1 MKNKLCLILAT
12 FMLALT
18 LSPANAGTWR
28 STSGNMFHFYP
39 GGAMEAYIQGNSFD
53 GRWWWTNSPYQFQYS
68 VRGSMVTVNIKGQG
82 AVALEPGYNPNYW
95 TQVGTR
101 GEKKEDTES
110 WFMAQIDP

>member
-1 MKNKLCLILAT
+1 
-12 FMLALT
+12 
-18 LSPANAGTWR
+18 
-28 STSGNMFHFYP
+28 
-39 GGAMEAYIQGNSFD
+39 
-53 GRWWWTNSPYQFQYS
+53 
-68 VRGSMVTVNIKGQG
+68 MVTVNIKGQG